1 MTIPVQEKDAQ
12 VKLYLAGNFHGSLLN
27 KAIEYTPLDGIIKK
41 KGGYLIGG
49 GRL

>member
-12 VKLYLAGNFHGSLLN
+12 VKLYLAGNFQGALLN
-27 KAIEYTPLDGIIKK
+27 NASEYTFLDAIIKK
-41 KGGYLIGG
+41 NAGYLIGV